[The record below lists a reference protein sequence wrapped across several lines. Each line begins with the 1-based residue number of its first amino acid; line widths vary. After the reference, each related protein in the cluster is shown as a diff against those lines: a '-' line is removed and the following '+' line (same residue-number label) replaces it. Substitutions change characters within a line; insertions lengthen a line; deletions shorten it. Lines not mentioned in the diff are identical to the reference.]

1 MFILDMIFLNSRLR
15 ETSAKVSENEIGFDK
30 FKQRKRK
37 EKKHILVH
45 EQDKMSLIQV
55 VQPFLYIG

>member
-30 FKQRKRK
+30 FKNREKGRRK
-37 EKKHILVH
+37 
-45 EQDKMSLIQV
+45 ST
-55 VQPFLYIG
+55 Y